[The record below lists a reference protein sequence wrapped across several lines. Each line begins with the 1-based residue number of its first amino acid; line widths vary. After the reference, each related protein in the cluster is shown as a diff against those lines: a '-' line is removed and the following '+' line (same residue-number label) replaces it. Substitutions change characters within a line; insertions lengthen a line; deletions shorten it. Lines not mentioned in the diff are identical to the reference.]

1 MGAYTRILPLRKI
14 FIIVIEFLET
24 SKTFT
29 TIYVVL
35 FIENVYA
42 SVKHKRNFLDTPENV
57 KTLVCGLMRPKIVKL
72 SFFKHTKIHV

>member
-42 SVKHKRNFLDTPENV
+42 SVKHKRNFQDTPENV
-57 KTLVCGLMRPKIVKL
+57 KTLVCGPFRPKNRKDYHL
-72 SFFKHTKIHV
+72 SKVHA